1 MQEGQVVGQSQV
13 KGGQGGLTEG
23 QQVAGGGDGPHI
35 AVLGLLVAP
44 QVDLPLESSAAEI
57 TGEGFVAR
65 VLPGVGDQVAALT
78 ERLPAHDTLV
88 RLLSCRNINCN

>member
-1 MQEGQVVGQSQV
+1 M
-13 KGGQGGLTEG
+13 T
-23 QQVAGGGDGPHI
+23 AGAERPHV
-35 AVLGLLVAP
+35 AVLSLLVSP

-57 TGEGFVAR
+57 TGERFVAR

-88 RLLSCRNINCN
+88 RLLS